1 MLAHI
6 AIEGKFDCN
15 KSLLIPPGIK
25 VLVHEKPQHRKTW
38 GIHGILGWYIGLET
52 EN

>member
-25 VLVHEKPQHRKTW
+25 VLVHENHNIVK
-38 GIHGILGWYIGLET
+38 LGEYVEY
-52 EN
+52 